1 MQPYTMRQLPPR
13 ADLRVQVP
21 TSKSILS
28 RALVLA
34 ALSKGTVRIVC
45 GEYGDDT
52 RDMLS
57 CLSALGISVTE
68 NDGALIVQGCGGDIP
83 NKKATINIG
92 NAGTAAR
99 FLAVALAFCGGEY
112 VFTASEQMAR
122 RPMGILPVLE
132 RAGVSVER
140 GDTAFPFT
148 LRSGGIS
155 VQKLTVDTAES
166 TQYASGVLLAAGAG
180 KQPFTLKL
188 TGPRTRGSY
197 LAITLNMLSAF
208 HIPYTRTGN
217 EIVVFPQGEPPAE
230 YNVEPDVSGACYF
243 YAVSL
248 LCGARVMVEGV
259 HADSMQGDIKF
270 LKLLEQKGVR
280 IRDTAEGIVADGR
293 EIPAF
298 NGFDEDL
305 SDFSDQSMTVAALAA
320 YATMPSILRNLSH
333 IRAQECDRVAA
344 IVENLN
350 ALGTRAFPVG
360 DDIFIEPDRVHGGT
374 VKTFGDHRVA
384 MAFALMG
391 LKTKGIVIDD
401 PDCCKKTFPSFF
413 RIMDEITK

>member
-1 MQPYTMRQLPPR
+1 MQPYTVRQLPPR
-13 ADLRVQVP
+13 ADLRVRVP
-21 TSKSILS
+21 ASKSILS

-57 CLSALGISVTE
+57 CLHSLGIPLSE
-68 NDGALIVQGCGGDIP
+68 EDGAIVVHGCGGDIP
-83 NKKATINIG
+83 NKKVTLNVG
-92 NAGTAAR
+92 SAGTAAR

-112 VFTASEQMAR
+112 VFTASGQMAR
-122 RPMGILPVLE
+122 RPMGILSVLE
-132 RAGVSVER
+132 NAGVSVER
-140 GDTAFPFT
+140 GDDTFPFT
-148 LRSGGIS
+148 LRSEGINAE
-155 VQKLTVDTAES
+155 KMTVDTAES
-166 TQYASGVLLAAGAG
+166 TQYASGILLAAGTNG
-180 KQPFTLKL
+180 RPFTLKL

-208 HIPYTRTGN
+208 HIPYTRNGN
-217 EIVVFPQGEPPAE
+217 EIAVSPQGEPPAE
-230 YNVEPDVSGACYF
+230 YIVEPDVSGACYF

-248 LCGARVMVEGV
+248 LCGARVLVEGV
-259 HADSMQGDIKF
+259 HPDSMQGDIKF

-280 IRDTAEGIVADGR
+280 VRDTAEGIVADGR
-293 EIPAF
+293 EIPVF

-305 SDFSDQSMTVAALAA
+305 SDFSDQTMTVAALAA
-320 YATMPSILRNLSH
+320 YASMPSILRNISH
-333 IRAQECDRVAA
+333 IRAQECDRIAA

-350 ALGTRAFPVG
+350 ALGTRSFTDG
-360 DDIFIEPDRVHGGT
+360 EDIFIEPDKVHGGI

-384 MAFALMG
+384 MAFSLMG
-391 LKTKGIVIDD
+391 LRTAGIAIDD

-413 RIMDEITK
+413 RILDEITK

>member
-1 MQPYTMRQLPPR
+1 MQPYFVRQLPPR
-13 ADLRVQVP
+13 ADLRVRVP
-21 TSKSILS
+21 ASKSILG

-52 RDMLS
+52 RAMLS
-57 CLSALGISVTE
+57 CLSALGISLSE
-68 NDGALIVQGCGGDIP
+68 GDGEILVQGCGGDIP
-83 NKKATINIG
+83 NKRAPLNVG

-122 RPMGILPVLE
+122 RPMGILPILE
-132 RAGVSVER
+132 NAGVAVER
-140 GDTAFPFT
+140 GDAGFPFT
-148 LRSGGIS
+148 LRSEGIRAD
-155 VQKLTVDTAES
+155 KLTVDTAES
-166 TQYASGVLLAAGAG
+166 TQYASGVLLAAGVCG
-180 KQPFTLKL
+180 RQFTLKL

-208 HIPYTRTGN
+208 HIPYTRNGN
-217 EIVVFPQGEPPAE
+217 EIVISPQGEPPAE
-230 YNVEPDVSGACYF
+230 YFVEPDVSGACYF
-243 YAVSL
+243 YAVAL

-259 HADSMQGDIKF
+259 HLNSMQGDIKF

-280 IRDTAEGIVADGR
+280 IRDTEEGIVADGR

-320 YATMPSILRNLSH
+320 YATMPSILRNLAH
-333 IRAQECDRVAA
+333 IRVQECDRVAA

-384 MAFALMG
+384 MAFSLMG
-391 LKTKGIVIDD
+391 LRTKGIAIDD

-413 RIMDEITK
+413 RILDEITK